1 MFSDR
6 KDEGDVMETRLSGNA
21 FQILAAATGKARLP
35 TVESLKGGTTRR
47 LVPEERSERQPDIS
61 VTRLSGPRYDAG
73 RDATE
78 NFVGQ
83 HGDLEF
89 HPLRNPQPM

>member
-1 MFSDR
+1 MVGAR
-6 KDEGDVMETRLSGNA
+6 YIGNA
-21 FQILAAATGKARLP
+21 VEWSQIP
-35 TVESLKGGTTRR
+35 
-47 LVPEERSERQPDIS
+47 
-61 VTRLSGPRYDAG
+61 G

-89 HPLRNPQPM
+89 YSPRDPQPM